1 MHSFGSVRRVI
12 TVLAA
17 AVVAFASWVVP
28 AGARATPC
36 TFSGPAVEQAKCL
49 LRPVKRFGELG
60 APLASLPAP
69 LENFVGRAVES
80 AARPSLTDYLRTHS
94 IREADIG
101 GPLTGAV
108 SKTAGGESARYFII
122 HDTSTP
128 ALPRTAA
135 FPPAGMDTAS
145 WPHNRLAGH
154 VASGKAHVFV
164 NRLGESATAHDFS
177 VPWRATKYELQRVSR
192 RGLFLSIELIQP
204 RRLDAHNID
213 SESPNPGFT
222 DAQLDRLALLY
233 VAASVRRGQWLI
245 PAYHAA
251 VDAGFRNAHDDPQNF
266 DLDRWASRL
275 DSLISELRLSH

>member
-1 MHSFGSVRRVI
+1 MYSFASVRRVI
-12 TVLAA
+12 IVLAA
-17 AVVAFASWVVP
+17 AAVAFASPAVP
-28 AGARATPC
+28 AGAQATPC

-69 LENFVGRAVES
+69 LDTFVGRPVEF
-80 AARPSLTDYLRTHS
+80 AARPSLTDYLRAHS
-94 IREADIG
+94 IREADVG
-101 GPLTGAV
+101 GPLSGAV
-108 SKTAGGESARYFII
+108 SKTSGGELARYFII
-122 HDTSTP
+122 HDTSSP

-154 VASGKAHVFV
+154 VASGRAHVFV
-164 NRLGESATAHDFS
+164 NRLGESATARDFKT
-177 VPWRATKYELQRVSR
+177 PWRATKYELQSVSR

-204 RRLDAHNID
+204 RRLDSHGID

-222 DAQLDRLALLY
+222 DAQLDRLAVLY

-251 VDAGFRNAHDDPQNF
+251 IDAGFANAHDDPQNF
-266 DLDRWASRL
+266 DLDRWAERL
-275 DSLISELRLSH
+275 DQLISELRLSH